1 MGIMHL
7 LKVNL
12 GPSGSNSSGAQSGV
26 LRQYFEDGL
35 KDRRT
40 VASPLEMAEE
50 RRLERLSAMLKRRG
64 IVLPAFDIYG
74 GVSGLIDYGP
84 VGAAIRRRLTQKWV
98 DHWLSHGDIVE
109 IDSPTITP
117 ESVLVASG
125 HVGEFND
132 LMTECRACSSVFRA
146 DHLVEHL
153 HPNADS
159 LAADAVDDLLAS
171 GIECPSCSD
180 AAWTAAKPMNLMFS
194 TQIGAMSSGRTAY
207 MRPETA
213 QGMFMLYPAL
223 YRHFRQKLPFGA
235 IQTGKGY
242 RNEISPRQGMIRLR
256 EFNMAELEYF
266 IDPDNPPSV
275 DLARRTE
282 IVSLVPD
289 PDGPHA
295 GETRM
300 GFGAAL
306 DAGIVRHSTV
316 AWFLART
323 WDFLVEVGIDPAQIR
338 FRQHA
343 STEMA
348 HYAADCWDCE
358 IHGEHGWIECVGI
371 ANRTCH
377 DLESHEAHS
386 KAKGLRAWRQFA
398 EPRTQTIERLAPNGA
413 VVGPTF
419 RADAGAVVAA
429 LEALSELPDELPFEL
444 ELADGRSVTIDS
456 SMVERRTE
464 TANVSGEWFT
474 PHVIEPAFGIDRII
488 WHVLDHAYEEAQK
501 EGEDYTFLRLAEG
514 ISSVDCVVLPLF
526 DKDGM
531 PDLAREITSAINS
544 LPRARAEMDSS
555 KSIGRRYARAD
566 EIGIPWALT
575 IDHTSLEDGS
585 VTIRR
590 RDDQMQVRAFV
601 DEILDRMAAG
611 TIQELF

>member
-1 MGIMHL
+1 M
-7 LKVNL
+7 KD
-12 GPSGSNSSGAQSGV
+12 
-26 LRQYFEDGL
+26 DGL
-35 KDRRT
+35 
-40 VASPLEMAEE
+40 VAEVLDMADEG
-50 RRLERLSAMLKRRG
+50 RLERMSAMLRRRG
-64 IVLPAFDIYG
+64 VVLPAFDIYG

-84 VGAAIRRRLTQKWV
+84 VGASIRRRLTQKWV

-117 ESVLVASG
+117 EAVLVASG

-132 LMTECRACSSVFRA
+132 LMTECKGCGSVFRA

-159 LAADAVDDLLAS
+159 LNSDEIDKLLS
-171 GIECPSCSD
+171 TGIECPSCSEST
-180 AAWTAAKPMNLMFS
+180 WTSAQPMNLMFS
-194 TQIGAMSSGRTAY
+194 TKIGAMSAGRTAY

-266 IDPDNPPSV
+266 IDPENPPIV
-275 DLARRTE
+275 DLNRRTE
-282 IVSLVPD
+282 IVSLIPD

-295 GETRM
+295 GESRM
-300 GFGAAL
+300 SFGAAL
-306 DAGIVRHSTV
+306 DAGIVRHPTV

-323 WDFLVEVGIDPAQIR
+323 WDFLVEVGINPGKIR

-348 HYAADCWDCE
+348 HYAEDCWDCE

-386 KAKGLRAWRQFA
+386 NTKSLRAWRQFDQ
-398 EPRTQTIERLAPNGA
+398 PRSQTLDRLVPNGA
-413 VVGPTF
+413 VIGPTF
-419 RADAGAVVAA
+419 RGEAGAVVAA
-429 LEALSELPDELPFEL
+429 LEALTELPDSLPFEL
-444 ELADGRSVTIDS
+444 PLANGNSVSIDET
-456 SMVERRTE
+456 MVERRIE
-464 TANVSGEWFT
+464 TVNVSGEWFT

-488 WHVLDHAYEEAQK
+488 WHVLDHAYEEAEK
-501 EGEDYTFLRLAEG
+501 EGEAYTFLRLSEG
-514 ISSVDCVVLPLF
+514 ISNVDCVVLPLF

-531 PDLAREITSAINS
+531 PELAREITSAINA
-544 LPRARAEMDSS
+544 LPHSRAEMDSS

-566 EIGIPWALT
+566 EIGVPWALT
-575 IDHTSLEDGS
+575 VDHTSLEDGS

-590 RDDQMQVRAFV
+590 RDDQLQVRAFV
-601 DEILDRMAAG
+601 DEILARMTNG
-611 TIQELF
+611 TMQELF

>member
-1 MGIMHL
+1 M
-7 LKVNL
+7 KD
-12 GPSGSNSSGAQSGV
+12 
-26 LRQYFEDGL
+26 DGL
-35 KDRRT
+35 
-40 VASPLEMAEE
+40 VAELLDMADEG
-50 RRLERLSAMLKRRG
+50 RLERMAAMLRRRG
-64 IVLPAFDIYG
+64 VVLPAFDIYG

-84 VGAAIRRRLTQKWV
+84 VGASIRRRLTQKWV

-117 ESVLVASG
+117 EAVLVASG

-132 LMTECRACSSVFRA
+132 LMTECKGCGSVFRA

-153 HPNADS
+153 YPNADS
-159 LAADAVDDLLAS
+159 LNSDEIDKLLS
-171 GIECPSCSD
+171 TGIECPSCSES
-180 AAWTAAKPMNLMFS
+180 AWTTAQPMNLMFS
-194 TQIGAMSSGRTAY
+194 TKIGAMSAGRTAY

-266 IDPDNPPSV
+266 IDPENPPIAN
-275 DLARRTE
+275 LNRRTE
-282 IVSLVPD
+282 IISLVPD

-295 GETRM
+295 GESRM
-300 GFGAAL
+300 SFGAAL
-306 DAGIVRHSTV
+306 DAGIVRHPTV

-323 WDFLVEVGIDPAQIR
+323 WDFLIDVGINPAKIR

-348 HYAADCWDCE
+348 HYADDCWDCE

-386 KAKGLRAWRQFA
+386 NTKSLRAWRQFDQ
-398 EPRTQTIERLAPNGA
+398 PRSQTLDRLVPNGA
-413 VVGPTF
+413 VIGPTF
-419 RADAGAVVAA
+419 RGEAGAVVAA
-429 LEALSELPDELPFEL
+429 LESLTELPDSLPFEL
-444 ELADGRSVTIDS
+444 TLANGNSVSIDEN
-456 SMVERRTE
+456 MVERRIDTV
-464 TANVSGEWFT
+464 NVSGEWFT

-488 WHVLDHAYEEAQK
+488 WHVLDHAYEEAEK
-501 EGEDYTFLRLAEG
+501 EGEAYTFLRLSEG
-514 ISSVDCVVLPLF
+514 ISNVDCVVLPLF

-531 PDLAREITSAINS
+531 PELAREITSSINA
-544 LPRARAEMDSS
+544 LPHSRAEMDSS

-566 EIGIPWALT
+566 EIGVPWALT
-575 IDHTSLEDGS
+575 VDHTSLEDGS
-585 VTIRR
+585 VTVRR
-590 RDDQMQVRAFV
+590 RDDQLQVRAFV
-601 DEILDRMAAG
+601 DEILARMTNG
-611 TIQELF
+611 TMQELF

>member
-1 MGIMHL
+1 M
-7 LKVNL
+7 VNL
-12 GPSGSNSSGAQSGV
+12 GSSGSNSSGAQSGV
-26 LRQYFEDGL
+26 LGQWFEDGL

-50 RRLERLSAMLKRRG
+50 RRLDRLSAMLRRRG

-117 ESVLVASG
+117 EAVLVASG

-132 LMTECRACSSVFRA
+132 LMTECRACGSAFRA

-159 LAADAVDDLLAS
+159 LAADAVDGLLAS

-180 AAWTAAKPMNLMFS
+180 AAWTAAQPMNLMFS
-194 TQIGAMSSGRTAY
+194 TQIGAMSSGRTAF

-266 IDPDNPPSV
+266 IDPENPPHV

-282 IVSLVPD
+282 IVTLVPD

-398 EPRTQTIERLAPNGA
+398 EPRTQTVERLAPNGA

-444 ELADGRSVTIDS
+444 GLGDGRSVTIDS

-526 DKDGM
+526 DKEGM
-531 PDLAREITSAINS
+531 PELAREVTSAINS

-575 IDHTSLEDGS
+575 VDHTSLEDGS

-601 DEILDRMAAG
+601 DEILERMAAG

>member
-1 MGIMHL
+1 MKDGEL
-7 LKVNL
+7 V
-12 GPSGSNSSGAQSGV
+12 AEV
-26 LRQYFEDGL
+26 LDMPDEG
-35 KDRRT
+35 
-40 VASPLEMAEE
+40 
-50 RRLERLSAMLKRRG
+50 RLERMSAMLRRRG
-64 IVLPAFDIYG
+64 VVLPAFDIYG

-84 VGAAIRRRLTQKWV
+84 VGASIKRRLTQKWI

-117 ESVLVASG
+117 EAVLVASG

-132 LMTECRACSSVFRA
+132 LMTECKGCGSVFRA

-159 LAADAVDDLLAS
+159 LNSDEIDKLLS
-171 GIECPSCSD
+171 TGIECPSCNESE
-180 AAWTAAKPMNLMFS
+180 WTSAQPMNLMFS
-194 TQIGAMSSGRTAY
+194 TKIGAMSAGRTAY

-266 IDPDNPPSV
+266 IDPEHPPLS
-275 DLARRTE
+275 DLNRRTE

-295 GETRM
+295 GESRM
-300 GFGAAL
+300 SFGAAL
-306 DAGIVRHSTV
+306 DAGIVRHPTV

-323 WDFLVEVGIDPAQIR
+323 WDFLIEVGIHPAKIR

-348 HYAADCWDCE
+348 HYAEDCWDCE

-377 DLESHEAHS
+377 DLESHESHS
-386 KAKGLRAWRQFA
+386 NTKSLRAWRQFDQ
-398 EPRTQTIERLAPNGA
+398 PRSQTLDRLVPNGA
-413 VVGPTF
+413 VIGPTF
-419 RADAGAVVAA
+419 RGDAGAVVAA
-429 LEALSELPDELPFEL
+429 LELLTELPESFPFEL
-444 ELADGRSVTIDS
+444 TLANGNSVSIHE
-456 SMVERRTE
+456 SMVERRIDTV
-464 TANVSGEWFT
+464 NVSGEWFT
-474 PHVIEPAFGIDRII
+474 PHIIEPAFGIDRII
-488 WHVLDHAYEEAQK
+488 WHVLDHAYEEVEK
-501 EGEDYTFLRLAEG
+501 EGEAYTFLRLSEG

-526 DKDGM
+526 DKEGM
-531 PDLAREITSAINS
+531 PDLAKEITSAINA
-544 LPRARAEMDSS
+544 LPHSRAEMDSS

-566 EIGIPWALT
+566 EIGVPWALT
-575 IDHTSLEDGS
+575 VDHTSLEDGS
-585 VTIRR
+585 VTVRR
-590 RDDQMQVRAFV
+590 RDDQLQVRAFV
-601 DEILDRMAAG
+601 DEILTRMTNG
-611 TIQELF
+611 TMQELF

>member
-1 MGIMHL
+1 M
-7 LKVNL
+7 KD
-12 GPSGSNSSGAQSGV
+12 
-26 LRQYFEDGL
+26 DGL
-35 KDRRT
+35 
-40 VASPLEMAEE
+40 VAELLDMADEG
-50 RRLERLSAMLKRRG
+50 RLERMSAMLRRRG
-64 IVLPAFDIYG
+64 VVLPAFDIYG

-84 VGAAIRRRLTQKWV
+84 VGASIRRRLTQKWV
-98 DHWLSHGDIVE
+98 DHWLTHGDIVE

-117 ESVLVASG
+117 EAVLVASG

-132 LMTECRACSSVFRA
+132 LMTECKGCGSVFRA

-159 LAADAVDDLLAS
+159 LNSDEIDKLLS
-171 GIECPSCSD
+171 TGIECPSCSES
-180 AAWTAAKPMNLMFS
+180 AWTTAQPMNLMFS
-194 TQIGAMSSGRTAY
+194 TKIGAMSAGRTAY

-266 IDPDNPPSV
+266 IDPENPPIAN
-275 DLARRTE
+275 LNRRTE
-282 IVSLVPD
+282 IISLVPD

-295 GETRM
+295 GESRM
-300 GFGAAL
+300 SFGAAL
-306 DAGIVRHSTV
+306 DAGIVRHPTV

-323 WDFLVEVGIDPAQIR
+323 WDFLIDVGINPAKIR

-348 HYAADCWDCE
+348 HYADDCWDCE

-386 KAKGLRAWRQFA
+386 NTKSLRAWRQFDQ
-398 EPRTQTIERLAPNGA
+398 PRSQTLDRLVPNGA
-413 VVGPTF
+413 VIGPTF
-419 RADAGAVVAA
+419 RGDAGAVVAA
-429 LEALSELPDELPFEL
+429 LESLTELPDSLPFEL
-444 ELADGRSVTIDS
+444 TLANGNSVSIDEN
-456 SMVERRTE
+456 MVERRIDTV
-464 TANVSGEWFT
+464 NVSGEWFT

-488 WHVLDHAYEEAQK
+488 WHVLDHAYEEAEK
-501 EGEDYTFLRLAEG
+501 EGEAYTFLRLSEG
-514 ISSVDCVVLPLF
+514 ISNVDCVVLPLF

-531 PDLAREITSAINS
+531 PELAREITSAINA
-544 LPRARAEMDSS
+544 LPHSRAEMDSS

-566 EIGIPWALT
+566 EIGVPWALT
-575 IDHTSLEDGS
+575 VDHTSLEDGS

-590 RDDQMQVRAFV
+590 RDDQLQVRAFV
-601 DEILDRMAAG
+601 DEILARMTNG
-611 TIQELF
+611 TMQELF

>member
-1 MGIMHL
+1 M
-7 LKVNL
+7 KD
-12 GPSGSNSSGAQSGV
+12 
-26 LRQYFEDGL
+26 DGL
-35 KDRRT
+35 
-40 VASPLEMAEE
+40 VAEVLDMADEG
-50 RRLERLSAMLKRRG
+50 RLERMSAMLRRRG
-64 IVLPAFDIYG
+64 VVLPAFDIYG

-84 VGAAIRRRLTQKWV
+84 VGASIRRRLTQKWV

-117 ESVLVASG
+117 EAVLVASG

-132 LMTECRACSSVFRA
+132 LMTECKGCGSVFRA

-159 LAADAVDDLLAS
+159 LNSDEIDKLLTT
-171 GIECPSCSD
+171 GIECPSCSES
-180 AAWTAAKPMNLMFS
+180 AWTTAQPMNLMFS
-194 TQIGAMSSGRTAY
+194 TKIGAMSAGRTAY

-266 IDPDNPPSV
+266 IDPENPPIA
-275 DLARRTE
+275 DLNRRTE
-282 IVSLVPD
+282 IISLVAD

-295 GETRM
+295 GESRM
-300 GFGAAL
+300 SFGAAL
-306 DAGIVRHSTV
+306 DAGIVRHPTV

-323 WDFLVEVGIDPAQIR
+323 WDFLVEVGINPAKIR

-348 HYAADCWDCE
+348 HYAEDCWDCE

-386 KAKGLRAWRQFA
+386 NTKSLRAWRQFDQ
-398 EPRTQTIERLAPNGA
+398 PRSQTLDRLVPNGA
-413 VVGPTF
+413 VIGPTF
-419 RADAGAVVAA
+419 RGEAGAVVAA
-429 LEALSELPDELPFEL
+429 LEALTELPDSLPFEL
-444 ELADGRSVTIDS
+444 TLANGNSVSIDE
-456 SMVERRTE
+456 SMVERRIE
-464 TANVSGEWFT
+464 TVNVSGEWFT

-488 WHVLDHAYEEAQK
+488 WHVLDHAYEEAEK
-501 EGEDYTFLRLAEG
+501 EGEAYTFLRLSEG
-514 ISSVDCVVLPLF
+514 ISNVDCVVLPLF

-531 PDLAREITSAINS
+531 PELAREITSAINA
-544 LPRARAEMDSS
+544 LPHSRAEMDSS

-566 EIGIPWALT
+566 EIGVPWALT
-575 IDHTSLEDGS
+575 VDHTSLEDGS
-585 VTIRR
+585 VTVRR
-590 RDDQMQVRAFV
+590 RDDQLQVRAFV
-601 DEILDRMAAG
+601 DEILARMTNG
-611 TIQELF
+611 TMQELF

>member
-1 MGIMHL
+1 M
-7 LKVNL
+7 VNL
-12 GPSGSNSSGAQSGV
+12 GSSGSNSSGAQSGV
-26 LRQYFEDGL
+26 LGQWFEDGL

-50 RRLERLSAMLKRRG
+50 RRLDRLSAMLRRRG

-84 VGAAIRRRLTQKWV
+84 VGAAIRRRLTQKWI

-117 ESVLVASG
+117 EAVLVASG

-132 LMTECRACSSVFRA
+132 LMTECRACGSAFRA

-159 LAADAVDDLLAS
+159 LAADAVDGLLAS

-180 AAWTAAKPMNLMFS
+180 AAWTAAQPMNLMFS
-194 TQIGAMSSGRTAY
+194 TQIGAMSSGRTAF

-266 IDPDNPPSV
+266 IDPENPPHV

-282 IVSLVPD
+282 IVTLVPD
-289 PDGPHA
+289 PDGPYA

-300 GFGAAL
+300 GFGSAL

-348 HYAADCWDCE
+348 HYASDCWDCE

-398 EPRTQTIERLAPNGA
+398 EPRTQTVERLAPNGA

-444 ELADGRSVTIDS
+444 QLADGRSVTIDS

-526 DKDGM
+526 DKEGM
-531 PDLAREITSAINS
+531 PELAREITSAINS

-575 IDHTSLEDGS
+575 VDHTSLEDGS

-601 DEILDRMAAG
+601 DEILERMAAG

>member
-1 MGIMHL
+1 M
-7 LKVNL
+7 VNL
-12 GPSGSNSSGAQSGV
+12 GSSGSNSSGAQSGV
-26 LRQYFEDGL
+26 LGQWFEDGL

-50 RRLERLSAMLKRRG
+50 RRLDRLSAMLRRRG

-84 VGAAIRRRLTQKWV
+84 VGAAIRRRLTQKWI

-117 ESVLVASG
+117 EAVLVASG

-132 LMTECRACSSVFRA
+132 LMTECRACGSAFRA

-159 LAADAVDDLLAS
+159 LAADAVDGLLAS

-180 AAWTAAKPMNLMFS
+180 AAWTAAQPMNLMFS
-194 TQIGAMSSGRTAY
+194 TQIGAMSSGRTAF

-266 IDPDNPPSV
+266 IDPENPPHV

-282 IVSLVPD
+282 IVTLVPD
-289 PDGPHA
+289 PDGPYA

-300 GFGAAL
+300 GFGSAL

-398 EPRTQTIERLAPNGA
+398 EPRTQTVERLAPNGA

-444 ELADGRSVTIDS
+444 QLSDGRSVTIDS

-526 DKDGM
+526 DKEGM
-531 PDLAREITSAINS
+531 PELAREITSAINS

-575 IDHTSLEDGS
+575 VDHTSLEDGS

-601 DEILDRMAAG
+601 DEILERMAAG